1 MTKYK
6 FAAAVALFVLT
17 AAILP
22 LGAAAVNLPEPS
34 EVFYVL
40 DSSDVLSDETE
51 KHIVEANDL
60 LYEATGAQI
69 VVVTMDFVPD
79 GNLELYCYNLFNEWK
94 IGSSDKNNG
103 VLLLLSIGDD
113 DYFCMH
119 GQGLEKT
126 LTSGTLGNMLEE
138 YLEPDFAVQDYD
150 SGTRKI
156 FDALLN
162 KVGALY
168 GYTPASGTQSG
179 GSSGLIFPDTEDFYG
194 SDNRQPEQSGGGS
207 SSGFV
212 SLLSTLIVIFVVIMI
227 LRAIGSGA
235 GGCLGC
241 LFGWTLLGGGNH
253 RGGPPRGGFGGPP
266 RGGFG
271 GPPRGGFGGPPR
283 GGFGGSSRGGSSGGS
298 FGGRSRGGSSGGSFG
313 GSRGGGG
320 GSTRGGGAGRR

>member
-1 MTKYK
+1 MVRQMTKYK
-6 FAAAVALFVLT
+6 FAAAVAFIVLT
-17 AAILP
+17 AAILT
-22 LGAAAVNLPEPS
+22 LGAAAVNLPEPG

-94 IGSSDKNNG
+94 IGSEDKNNG

-113 DYFCMH
+113 DYFCMQ

-138 YLEPDFAVQDYD
+138 YLEPNFAVQDYD

-168 GYTPASGTQSG
+168 GYTPSSGTQPG
-179 GSSGLIFPDTEDFYG
+179 GSSGLIYPDTEDFYG
-194 SDNRQPEQSGGGS
+194 SDNRQPEQSGGGAA
-207 SSGFV
+207 SGFV

-241 LFGWTLLGGGNH
+241 LFGWTLLGGGNR

-266 RGGFG
+266 RGGSFG
-271 GPPRGGFGGPPR
+271 G
-283 GGFGGSSRGGSSGGS
+283 SRGGSSGGS